1 MRSACRAGTVLLV
14 VAVTACASVP
24 ERPDQTSSINARLGG
39 RPTTPE
45 DLMAVEGQAMRG
57 EFSYM
62 ADAGSFRDCESGE
75 RYPVAHEGDN
85 AALERAYL
93 TAVSEP
99 GAPLVVTLRGHPAK
113 RDAIDRNGTEEFLI
127 VDEFESVQP
136 GPDCRGE
143 VAAAPLIG
151 SYWRLTEYMADDGM
165 VQANADLRAHI
176 MLHEEEN
183 RLSGSGGCNRLI
195 GSYELNHDGLS
206 LGQVGST
213 MMACPPEAMQQEQ
226 AFVAALGLVIGY
238 RIEGEA
244 LTLTGAAGDLARFER
259 WLE

>member
-1 MRSACRAGTVLLV
+1 MILLA
-14 VAVTACASVP
+14 VAVAACASVP
-24 ERPDQTSSINARLGG
+24 QRPDQTAVTARLAK
-39 RPTTPE
+39 PPLTPK
-45 DLMAVEGQAMRG
+45 DLVPVEGQPMRG

-62 ADAGSFRDCESGE
+62 ADAGTFRDCDSGE

-99 GAPLVVTLRGHPAK
+99 GAPLVVTLRGHVAE
-113 RDAIDRNGTEEFLI
+113 RNAIDRAGTEEFLI

-136 GPDCRGE
+136 GPDCGGE
-143 VAAAPLIG
+143 IAAAPLVG
-151 SYWRLTEYMADDGM
+151 SYWQLTEYMSDEGM
-165 VQANADLRAHI
+165 VAANPDLRAHI
-176 MLHEEEN
+176 MLQEEDN

-195 GSYELNHDGLS
+195 GSYELSDEGLN

-213 MMACPPEAMQQEQ
+213 MMACPPQAMQQEQ
-226 AFVAALGLVIGY
+226 AFLAALGLVSGY
-238 RIEGEA
+238 RIEGEV
-244 LTLTGAAGDLARFER
+244 LTLTGPGGDLARFVR